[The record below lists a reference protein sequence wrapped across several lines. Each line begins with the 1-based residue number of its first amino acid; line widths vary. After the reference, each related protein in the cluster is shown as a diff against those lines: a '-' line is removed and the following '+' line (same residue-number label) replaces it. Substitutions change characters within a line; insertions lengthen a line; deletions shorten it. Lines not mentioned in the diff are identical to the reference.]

1 MESNPQSYRKLLS
14 IGSDYEVKSIHV
26 HEQVPALPAAF
37 SDRLDETV
45 HHFQDQFDKGRK
57 LISSIRTSVEK
68 MFQEEK
74 DIASIFDL
82 R

>member
-1 MESNPQSYRKLLS
+1 M
-14 IGSDYEVKSIHV
+14 KSIHV